1 MKTPYT
7 VDWYSKHKIT
17 TSVLVCACMH
27 ACMRVCVCVCVCVRA
42 CVRACVCAC
51 VCVCMCGFGGEGALV
66 VLVCCCFS
74 TLSCDLEIKTHCTT
88 DNLEEV
94 ERSLIQS
101 GAGDTE

>member
-17 TSVLVCACMH
+17 TSVLVCVCVCMRACV
-27 ACMRVCVCVCVCVRA
+27 RVCVCA
-42 CVRACVCAC
+42 
-51 VCVCMCGFGGEGALV
+51 CMCGFGGDGVLV

-88 DNLEEV
+88 DDLEEV
-94 ERSLIQS
+94 ERSLIRS
-101 GAGDTE
+101 